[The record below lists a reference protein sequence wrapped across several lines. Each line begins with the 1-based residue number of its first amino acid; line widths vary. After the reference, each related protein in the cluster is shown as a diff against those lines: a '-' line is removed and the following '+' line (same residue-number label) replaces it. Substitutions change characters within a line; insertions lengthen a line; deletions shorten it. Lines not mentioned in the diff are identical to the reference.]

1 MKIDLKNEI
10 LENEEITIV
19 GQAEFIKQLLFDVT
33 ATEEY
38 VLHSDVDFFSDI
50 LTLSKKGYDLFIED
64 TIIDSEFKYHTTEI
78 LWLDKDVFKA
88 AYRKGQQKCF
98 LEDRDIVNIY

>member
-1 MKIDLKNEI
+1 MNIDFKNEI
-10 LENEEITIV
+10 LENEDITIV
-19 GQAEFIKQLLFDVT
+19 GQADFIKQLLFDVT
-33 ATEEY
+33 SEEEY
-38 VLHSDVDFFSDI
+38 ILHSDVNFFSDI

-64 TIIDSEFKYHTTEI
+64 TIINNEFRYHTTEI
-78 LWLDKDVFKA
+78 LWLDSDVFKA